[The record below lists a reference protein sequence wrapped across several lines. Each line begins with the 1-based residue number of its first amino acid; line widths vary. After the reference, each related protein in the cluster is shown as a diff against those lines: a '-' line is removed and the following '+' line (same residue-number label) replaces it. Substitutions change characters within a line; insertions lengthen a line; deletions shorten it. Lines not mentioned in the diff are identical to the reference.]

1 MIDTK
6 EIKKIK
12 LTPFTRMSATIYA
25 ILGLVSAL
33 IMLVILIA
41 VQASGITAQMVPQLT
56 NFNWIT
62 GVGIPLI
69 VILPVLSFIGTVA
82 VSFISAT
89 LYNLLVP
96 RLGGIK
102 LELEGEDLEKI
113 PVVAFSLITSAIGA
127 IWAFIIGLLMA
138 AFLSPFFSLIS
149 SLPIPAEITAELS
162 NSTGTAINGS
172 LVGSVGILVTL
183 LLVIG
188 LPIMAFVFGF
198 IWNALLALIY
208 NYLVI
213 RVAKIK
219 LNFSQLTGTLYE
231 LTHIPVMPTALAVAI
246 LYALLGLI
254 SGILNQNYGE
264 FIINFIWYFIATVI
278 AAKAYNYLAPKIGS
292 VKLNLE

>member
-41 VQASGITAQMVPQLT
+41 VQASGITAQMAPQLA

-69 VILPVLSFIGTVA
+69 VILPVVSFIVTVA

-113 PVVAFSLITSAIGA
+113 PVIAFSLITSAIGA

-198 IWNALLALIY
+198 IWNALFALLY
-208 NYLVI
+208 NYLVT

-219 LNFSQLTGTLYE
+219 LNFSQLTGSLYE
-231 LTHIPVMPTALAVAI
+231 LTHIPVMPTALAVAL

-264 FIINFIWYFIATVI
+264 FIINFIWYFIATAI

>member
-41 VQASGITAQMVPQLT
+41 VQASGITTQMMPQLT

-113 PVVAFSLITSAIGA
+113 PVIAFSLITSAIGA

-198 IWNALLALIY
+198 IWNALLALLY
-208 NYLVI
+208 NYLVT

-219 LNFSQLTGTLYE
+219 LNFSQLTGSLYE
-231 LTHIPVMPTALAVAI
+231 LTNIPVMPTALAVAL

>member
-1 MIDTK
+1 MVDTK
-6 EIKKIK
+6 EIKNIK
-12 LTPFTRMSATIYA
+12 LTPFTRMSASIYA
-25 ILGLVSAL
+25 IIGLVSAL
-33 IMLVILIA
+33 IMLVILII
-41 VQASGITAQMVPQLT
+41 VQASGITTQLVPELA

-62 GVGIPLI
+62 AVGIPLM
-69 VILPVLSFIGTVA
+69 VIIPLVSFIVTVA

-113 PVVAFSLITSAIGA
+113 PVIAFSLITSAIGA

-149 SLPIPAEITAELS
+149 SLPIPPEITADIS
-162 NSTGTAINGS
+162 NATGTAINGS
-172 LVGSVGILVTL
+172 VVGSVGILVTL

-188 LPIMAFVFGF
+188 LPIMVFVFGF
-198 IWNALLALIY
+198 IWNALFALLY
-208 NYLVI
+208 NYLVT

-219 LNFSQLTGTLYE
+219 LNFSNITGSLYE
-231 LTHIPVMPTALAVAI
+231 LTHIPVMPTALAVAL
-246 LYALLGLI
+246 LYALLGII

-264 FIINFIWYFIATVI
+264 FITNFIWYFIATAI
-278 AAKAYNYLAPKIGS
+278 AARAYNYLAPKIGS
-292 VKLNLE
+292 IKLNME